1 MTALS
6 FGSALALDV
15 DPVLVGIVV
24 VMLAFVFF
32 VFLFLRKTFTGFKEG
47 MEEGKGRR

>member
-1 MTALS
+1 MVQ
-6 FGSALALDV
+6 V

-32 VFLFLRKTFTGFKEG
+32 VYLFLRRIATGFKEG
-47 MEEGKGRR
+47 VQQGKGGNR

>member
-1 MTALS
+1 MTALPLLLS
-6 FGSALALDV
+6 DL

-32 VFLFLRKTFTGFKEG
+32 VYLFIRRTLSGFKEG
-47 MEEGKGRR
+47 VNQGRGK